1 MAKTGDIAVDL
12 GTSLSLAAVRGRGIV
27 VRAPSLA
34 AVDRHTGQVLC
45 TGEEARQMPD
55 RREVLTVRPLEAG
68 VLGDVALGAVLLRD
82 LVRKA
87 APGRVL
93 KPRLLL
99 SVPTGAAPVDEGAL
113 VEAGLRAGT
122 RRVWLMEAPLAA
134 ALGAGLDVEEGH
146 LVADVGGGTA
156 DIAVIALGRVVASA
170 CLPTAGDAF
179 DRALLRYIR
188 EEYGVLAGRR
198 TAEAVKQ
205 AVGRVSAAGEEA
217 GEPFPVKGRCL
228 TTGLPR
234 EVLLTPAETAR
245 ALDPAAEELVRG
257 VLEVL
262 ERTPGSLAADIAAE
276 GILLTGGGGL
286 LRGLDKLL
294 AERTGF
300 PVMRPEDPEGA
311 VALGLEKSLAGLSRR
326 TPGVLDQARRR
337 LVAE

>member
-1 MAKTGDIAVDL
+1 MRDIAVDL
-12 GTSLSLAAVRGRGIV
+12 GTSLSLAAVRGQGIV
-27 VRAPSLA
+27 VREPSLA
-34 AVDRHTGQVLC
+34 AVDRQTGKVLC
-45 TGEEARQMPD
+45 TGEDARRMPD
-55 RREVLTVRPLEAG
+55 RREVLTVRPLAAG
-68 VLGDVALGAVLLRD
+68 VLGDVALGSVLLRD
-82 LVRKA
+82 LMEKA
-87 APGRVL
+87 APGRML

-99 SVPTGAAPVDEGAL
+99 SVPTGAAPVAEGAL
-113 VEAGLRAGT
+113 VEAGLRAGA

-134 ALGAGLDVEEGH
+134 ALGAGLDTESPQGH

-179 DRALLRYIR
+179 DRALLRHIR
-188 EEYGVLAGRR
+188 DEHGVLAGRR

-205 AVGRVSAAGEEA
+205 AAGQLSAAGEPA
-217 GEPFPVKGRCL
+217 GEPVPVKGRCL

-262 ERTPGSLAADIAAE
+262 ERTPGSLTADIAEE
-276 GILLTGGGGL
+276 GILLTGGGSL

-300 PVMRPEDPEGA
+300 PVVRPEDPEGA

-326 TPGVLDQARRR
+326 KPGVLDQARRR
-337 LVAE
+337 VVAE